1 MSCQSAPPMSH
12 ISLPLPVKAGLI
24 LMCWCGLR
32 QGFRTKSV
40 LHYFHFPCLRLC
52 VLESRILIE
61 LKSGQRG
68 NIWIDSTS
76 EAPDLNIEHLQI
88 NDDDDDDGHDDDY
101 NPDLKTEHTKHS
113 GLNGGSG
120 WGWQGNDCQSSGL
133 MLVEP
138 ANELY

>member
-1 MSCQSAPPMSH
+1 MACQSAPPMSH

-32 QGFRTKSV
+32 QRFRTKSV
-40 LHYFHFPCLRLC
+40 LPYFHFPCLRLC

-88 NDDDDDDGHDDDY
+88 NDDDDDDDGDY
-101 NPDLKTEHTKHS
+101 NPGLKIEHT
-113 GLNGGSG
+113 
-120 WGWQGNDCQSSGL
+120 
-133 MLVEP
+133 
-138 ANELY
+138 